1 MSWSTSIGGEIAL
14 KTLAGTGTL
23 GERTSDFVEATRQFL
38 GTDFVRRIALHRRL
52 SYDGVETGIGLALPS
67 LLAALAD
74 LASRPLGAGIL
85 ACSVARQYPG
95 ALETIRNG
103 IGGERQDVAAAY
115 GWGYMAYLVGADS
128 YAAACADIARVSKL
142 GDQET
147 KLLVGLVGW
156 VLMSHLRLE
165 QRRLDLSASRLADLL
180 RCSCEGNLED
190 ARGRSAP
197 VGTLLFVHHRD
208 ASAKPTRTTRRR
220 SGEGDPCVIHAWP
233 RTIGIP
239 SRGSTGTMLRSLP
252 RSFRRR
258 RTIRTGC

>member
-14 KTLAGTGTL
+14 KTVVGTGML
-23 GERTSDFVEATRQFL
+23 GERTSDFVEDTRQFF
-38 GTDFVRRIALHRRL
+38 GTDLVRRIALHRQL
-52 SYDGVETGIGLALPS
+52 SCDGVETAIGLALPS
-67 LLAALAD
+67 LLAALAN

-95 ALETIRNG
+95 TLETIRNG
-103 IGGERQDVAAAY
+103 IGSERQDVAAAY
-115 GWGYMAYLVGADS
+115 GWGYMEYLVGADPF
-128 YAAACADIARVSKL
+128 AAVCTDIARVSKL
-142 GDQET
+142 DDQET

-165 QRRLDLSASRLADLL
+165 QRRLDLSASGLADVL
-180 RCSCEGNLED
+180 RCSCDGSLQG

-197 VGTLLFVHHRD
+197 VGTLLFVHHRN
-208 ASAKPTRTTRRR
+208 ASAKPTRAARRR

-239 SRGSTGTMLRSLP
+239 SCGSTGTMLKPLP